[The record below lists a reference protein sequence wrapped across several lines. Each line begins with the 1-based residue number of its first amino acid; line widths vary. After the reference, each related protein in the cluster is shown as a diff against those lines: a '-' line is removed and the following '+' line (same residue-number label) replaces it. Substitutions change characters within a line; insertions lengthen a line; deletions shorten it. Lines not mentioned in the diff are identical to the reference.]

1 MGTVTWRA
9 AAELVQRVREAAQR
23 QGKSMNEYLT
33 QVLDAATDP
42 ELAGDEQ
49 TRVRER
55 LRRAGLLAEEGSPRE
70 RPDPTAVAQARA
82 AAGLGTPLSQLVT
95 EDRGEHVR

>member
-1 MGTVTWRA
+1 MNTVTWRA
-9 AAELVQRVREAAQR
+9 ADELVQRVREVAQR

-42 ELAGDEQ
+42 ELAGDEH

-55 LRRAGLLAEEGSPRE
+55 LRRAGLLAEAGSPRE
-70 RPDPTAVAQARA
+70 RPDPAEVARARA
-82 AAGLGTPLSQLVT
+82 AAGQGTPLSQLVA
-95 EDRGEHVR
+95 EERGEHVR